1 MPHRPPL
8 GGVVNTN
15 NFQRMKC
22 PKDCNG
28 NGKCLS
34 MRQLGLLALD
44 SDSVPSPV
52 TYGSIA
58 GNPLTWDAD
67 AVFGCYCD
75 WMVRQVLI
83 ERIST

>member
-1 MPHRPPL
+1 MR
-8 GGVVNTN
+8 
-15 NFQRMKC
+15 C
-22 PKDCNG
+22 PDDCNG

-44 SDSVPSPV
+44 ADYVPNPA

-75 WMVRQVLI
+75 WMVSEAKKTGVLGHRRSSPSSI
-83 ERIST
+83 EKLSI